1 MKHDAATRKNIPTA
15 EFESVMPEADKTAIQ
30 LAYDR
35 RNRDPDPQLLW
46 RGNDERDSSDLIV
59 SAQPL
64 YIQDKVRPR
73 VIIDDLKR
81 GTRLISSSP
90 PSLSTSRTRCVP
102 GSSSTTLNAG
112 RRRALTRPPRR
123 WRTSSP
129 ISTGCR
135 TGQEWPPPRSGR
147 QQPCYQKPIPAANL
161 SSPCCKRPGGTP
173 SRIPSRNSALSRM
186 AVSSRSVRVS
196 FASRRSGWTTSC
208 DTGGTFP

>member
-81 GTRLISSSP
+81 GPKARADEAAP
-90 PSLSTSRTRCVP
+90 PMADLFADFNGLSNGP
-102 GSSSTTLNAG
+102 GVAPT
-112 RRRALTRPPRR
+112 
-123 WRTSSP
+123 
-129 ISTGCR
+129 
-135 TGQEWPPPRSGR
+135 
-147 QQPCYQKPIPAANL
+147 K
-161 SSPCCKRPGGTP
+161 
-173 SRIPSRNSALSRM
+173 
-186 AVSSRSVRVS
+186 VR
-196 FASRRSGWTTSC
+196 
-208 DTGGTFP
+208 

>member
-81 GTRLISSSP
+81 GPKARADEAAP
-90 PSLSTSRTRCVP
+90 PMADLLADFNGLSNGP
-102 GSSSTTLNAG
+102 GVAPT
-112 RRRALTRPPRR
+112 
-123 WRTSSP
+123 
-129 ISTGCR
+129 
-135 TGQEWPPPRSGR
+135 
-147 QQPCYQKPIPAANL
+147 KV
-161 SSPCCKRPGGTP
+161 K
-173 SRIPSRNSALSRM
+173 
-186 AVSSRSVRVS
+186 
-196 FASRRSGWTTSC
+196 
-208 DTGGTFP
+208 